1 MVHVS
6 RNTFED
12 LVLQALDNVPARLR
26 DRIENLD
33 VIVKD
38 WPAKRELASAGL
50 NERRSLLGLYEGV
63 PLTARSHYNLV
74 IPDKITIY
82 QRPIE
87 ALSQTRKDITENV
100 RKTLIHE
107 IAHHFGIDDTRLLE
121 FGSS

>member
-38 WPAKRELASAGL
+38 WPAKRELASVGL

-63 PLTARSHYNLV
+63 PLTLRSHYNLV

>member
-38 WPAKRELASAGL
+38 WPAKKELASVGL

>member
-12 LVLQALDNVPARLR
+12 LVLQALDNVPVRLR

-38 WPAKRELASAGL
+38 WPAKKELASVGL

-87 ALSQTRKDITENV
+87 ALSETRKDITENV

-121 FGSS
+121 FGSG